1 MPKKEVMETLLR
13 KGYFPK
19 ELPSAFTTEDFGRHA
34 EDIIHEWSRSK
45 LYKVEAV
52 KVAKR
57 KNKSNCYSY
66 VLPSAEI
73 EVIST
78 PKRGYE
84 RRDVHITHPIPQ
96 ALLTLEMAQ
105 NWRSV
110 QKWLARQHYSMDEI
124 RVSSQY
130 PRAIKGINFSL
141 HRVKKSYI
149 EASADWLVKTD
160 ITRFYPSIYT
170 HSIPWAAYGKERVK
184 SSLSSYKG
192 SVADRFDALVRACNR
207 NQTVGIPIG
216 PETSRILAEVISSR
230 IDSEFQAACPKLP
243 ADAVDRLQDDWFL
256 GLKSLESAESALA
269 SIIGVYRAY
278 GLDINGSKTSVAR
291 MIAHT
296 EEAWISELG
305 AFLSHRSGTLSG
317 ARLREFLTLTLRLQA
332 QHEKSAVTNY
342 ALTVL
347 ENHSTNVEDVEIL
360 ESFLLKAAVVS
371 PGSMSRICELLLNI
385 EHRTKSVS
393 RKRVGPRFTELAER
407 NLANGNL
414 FEAIWQLYTLR
425 GLKIGVNS
433 PIISDLCEV
442 TPSSSLAL
450 VLLDLDSRG
459 QWVRQL
465 PKGTWEA
472 GITKERVR
480 CDWIW
485 LLGYEGCR
493 KGWLND
499 TRGVMADG
507 FFAPM
512 SARDVVFYDP
522 KRNVRPTSKVVKL
535 RAQTRSRNLKDIYR
549 FITEIRGVHP
559 PEEDNY

>member
-1 MPKKEVMETLLR
+1 MPKKEVLEALLR
-13 KGYFPK
+13 QGYFPK
-19 ELPSAFTTEDFGRHA
+19 ELPPAFTTDDFGRQA
-34 EDIIHEWSRSK
+34 EDIIGDWSKSK
-45 LYKVEAV
+45 LFKIEPG
-52 KVAKR
+52 KLPKK
-57 KNKSNCYSY
+57 KNKRDCYSY
-66 VLPSAEI
+66 SLPSAEI

-84 RRDVHITHPIPQ
+84 RRDVHVTHPIPQ

-130 PRAIKGINFSL
+130 PRAIKGINFAL

-184 SSLSSYKG
+184 GSLNSYKG

-230 IDSEFQAACPKLP
+230 IDSDFRAVRHELP

-256 GLKSLESAESALA
+256 GLKSLEAAESALA
-269 SIIGVYRAY
+269 SIVGVYRSY

-291 MIAHT
+291 MVAHT

-317 ARLREFLTLTLRLQA
+317 SRLREFLTLTLRLQA

-347 ENHSTNVEDVEIL
+347 ENHSTNREDVETL

-385 EHRTKSVS
+385 EHRTKAIS

-407 NLANGNL
+407 NLINGNL
-414 FEAIWQLYTLR
+414 YEAIWQLYALR
-425 GLKIGVNS
+425 GLRISVNS
-433 PIISDLCEV
+433 RVISELSAV
-442 TPSSSLAL
+442 TPSSALAL

-459 QWVRQL
+459 LWVRQL
-465 PKGTWEA
+465 PKANWEA

-485 LLGYEGCR
+485 LLAYEGFR
-493 KGWLND
+493 KGWLKD
-499 TRGVMADG
+499 TR
-507 FFAPM
+507 
-512 SARDVVFYDP
+512 
-522 KRNVRPTSKVVKL
+522 
-535 RAQTRSRNLKDIYR
+535 
-549 FITEIRGVHP
+549 
-559 PEEDNY
+559 

>member
-1 MPKKEVMETLLR
+1 MPKKEVLEALLR

-19 ELPSAFTTEDFGRHA
+19 ELPSAFTTDDFGRHA
-34 EDIIHEWSRSK
+34 EEIINDWSASK
-45 LYKVEAV
+45 LYKKDQLKAS
-52 KVAKR
+52 KK
-57 KNKSNCYSY
+57 KNKRNCYSY
-66 VLPSAEI
+66 ALPSAEI

-84 RRDVHITHPIPQ
+84 RRDVHVTHPIPQ

-170 HSIPWAAYGKERVK
+170 HSIPWGAYGKERVK

-256 GLKSLESAESALA
+256 GLKSLEAAESALA
-269 SIIGVYRAY
+269 SIVGVYRTY

-291 MIAHT
+291 MVAHT

-305 AFLSHRSGTLSG
+305 AFLSHRSGVLSG
-317 ARLREFLTLTLRLQA
+317 TRLREFLTLTLRLQA

-347 ENHSTNVEDVEIL
+347 ENHSTNLEDVEIL

-407 NLANGNL
+407 NLTNGNL
-414 FEAIWQLYTLR
+414 FETIWQLYTLR

-433 PIISDLCEV
+433 SLISELSEV

-465 PKGTWEA
+465 PKTTWEA

-485 LLGYEGCR
+485 LLAYEGFR
-493 KGWLND
+493 KGWLKD
-499 TRGVMADG
+499 TRGVMGDG

-535 RAQTRSRNLKDIYR
+535 RAQTRSRNMKDIHR
-549 FITEIRGVHP
+549 FITEVRGVHA
-559 PEEDNY
+559 PEEDYY

>member
-1 MPKKEVMETLLR
+1 MPKKEVLEALLR
-13 KGYFPK
+13 QGYFPK
-19 ELPSAFTTEDFGRHA
+19 ELPPAFTTDDFGRQA
-34 EDIIHEWSRSK
+34 DEIISEWSKSK
-45 LYKVEAV
+45 LFKIEPT
-52 KVAKR
+52 KLPKK
-57 KNKSNCYSY
+57 KNKRDCYTYS
-66 VLPSAEI
+66 LSSAEI

-84 RRDVHITHPIPQ
+84 RRDVHITHPVPQ
-96 ALLTLEMAQ
+96 ALLTLEIAQ

-110 QKWLARQHYSMDEI
+110 QKWLSRQHYSMDEI

-130 PRAIKGINFSL
+130 PRAIKGINFAL

-184 SSLSSYKG
+184 SSLGSYKG

-230 IDSEFQAACPKLP
+230 IDSDFRMVRQELP

-256 GLKSLESAESALA
+256 GLKSLEAAESALA
-269 SIIGVYRAY
+269 SIVGVYRSY

-291 MIAHT
+291 MVAHT

-305 AFLSHRSGTLSG
+305 SFLSHRSGMLSG
-317 ARLREFLTLTLRLQA
+317 SRLREFLTLTLRLQA

-347 ENHSTNVEDVEIL
+347 ENHSTSREDVETL

-385 EHRTKSVS
+385 EHRTKAIS

-407 NLANGNL
+407 NLINGNL
-414 FEAIWQLYTLR
+414 YEAIWQLYTLR
-425 GLKIGVNS
+425 GLKIPVNS
-433 PIISDLCEV
+433 RVISEISGS
-442 TPSSSLAL
+442 TPSSALAL

-459 QWVRQL
+459 LWVRQL
-465 PKGTWEA
+465 PKANWEA
-472 GITKERVR
+472 GITKERVK

-485 LLGYEGCR
+485 LLAYEAFR

-499 TRGVMADG
+499 TRGVMKDD

-512 SARDVVFYDP
+512 AARDVVFYDP
-522 KRNVRPTSKVVKL
+522 KRNVRPTANIVKL
-535 RAQTRSRNLKDIYR
+535 RANTRSRNMKDIFR
-549 FITEIRGVHP
+549 FITEIRGVYSP
-559 PEEDNY
+559 DDQY

>member
-1 MPKKEVMETLLR
+1 MPKKEVLEALLR
-13 KGYFPK
+13 QGYFPK
-19 ELPSAFTTEDFGRHA
+19 ELPPAFTTDDFGRQA
-34 EDIIHEWSRSK
+34 EEIIADWSNSK
-45 LYKVEAV
+45 LFKVELG
-52 KVAKR
+52 KLPKK
-57 KNKSNCYSY
+57 KNKRDCYSY
-66 VLPSAEI
+66 ALPSAEI

-84 RRDVHITHPIPQ
+84 RRDVHVTHPIPQ

-110 QKWLARQHYSMDEI
+110 QKWLARQQYSMDEI

-130 PRAIKGINFSL
+130 PRAIKGINFAL

-184 SSLSSYKG
+184 SSLNSYKG

-230 IDSEFQAACPKLP
+230 IDSDFRAVRHDLP

-256 GLKSLESAESALA
+256 GLKSLEAAESALA
-269 SIIGVYRAY
+269 SIVGVYRSY

-291 MIAHT
+291 MVAHT

-317 ARLREFLTLTLRLQA
+317 SRLREFLTLTLRLQA

-347 ENHSTNVEDVEIL
+347 ENHSTNREDVETL

-371 PGSMSRICELLLNI
+371 PGSMSRICEILLNI
-385 EHRTKSVS
+385 EHRTKAIS

-407 NLANGNL
+407 NLINGNL
-414 FEAIWQLYTLR
+414 YEAIWQLYALR
-425 GLKIGVNS
+425 GLRIPVNS
-433 PIISDLCEV
+433 RVISELSAA
-442 TPSSSLAL
+442 TPSSALAL

-459 QWVRQL
+459 LWVRQL
-465 PKGTWEA
+465 PKDNWESV
-472 GITKERVR
+472 ITKERVR

-485 LLGYEGCR
+485 LLAYEGFR
-493 KGWLND
+493 KGWLKD
-499 TRGVMADG
+499 TRSVMKDD

-512 SARDVVFYDP
+512 AARDVVFYDP
-522 KRNVRPTSKVVKL
+522 KRNVRPTSKIVKL
-535 RAQTRSRNLKDIYR
+535 RANTRSRNMKDISR
-549 FITEIRGVHP
+549 FMMEIRGVYSP
-559 PEEDNY
+559 DEDY